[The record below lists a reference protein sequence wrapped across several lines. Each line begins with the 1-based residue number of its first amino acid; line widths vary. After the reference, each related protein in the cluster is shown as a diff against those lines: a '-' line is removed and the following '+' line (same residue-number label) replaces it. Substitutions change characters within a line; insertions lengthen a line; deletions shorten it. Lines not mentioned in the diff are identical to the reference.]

1 MLEQK
6 DEAGAN
12 MRVHFTRYRAKVTQS
27 FEERKE
33 NMERELKRLAVVQ
46 TGKILAILYA
56 FIGVIMIPFILIG
69 ALANP
74 RGIATMVPMIVMVV
88 LYPVMG
94 FVGGII
100 MAALYNLVAKWV
112 GGLRFTVE
120 DVQ

>member
-1 MLEQK
+1 
-6 DEAGAN
+6 
-12 MRVHFTRYRAKVTQS
+12 
-27 FEERKE
+27 
-33 NMERELKRLAVVQ
+33 MERELKRLGVVQ

-56 FIGVIMIPFILIG
+56 FIGLIMIPFILLG
-69 ALANP
+69 TLANSK
-74 RGIATMVPMIVMVV
+74 GFITILPMIVMII

-112 GGLRFTVE
+112 GGLRFTLE

>member
-1 MLEQK
+1 
-6 DEAGAN
+6 

>member
-1 MLEQK
+1 
-6 DEAGAN
+6 
-12 MRVHFTRYRAKVTQS
+12 
-27 FEERKE
+27 
-33 NMERELKRLAVVQ
+33 MERELKRLGVVQ
-46 TGKILAILYA
+46 TGKILGILYA
-56 FIGVIMIPFILIG
+56 FIGVIMIPIMLIV
-69 ALANP
+69 ALVSP
-74 RGIATMVPMIVMVV
+74 RGIAAAVPMIVMII